1 MRINDHLTV
10 DRAVGPQP
18 HLPTATRFTVDRVSN
33 PGPFGSEADALPL
46 IQRRLKENRK
56 GSLSNIKPF
65 HLHHCRACAFLFG
78 RNSTHFTR
86 LNCLTNCD

>member
-33 PGPFGSEADALPL
+33 PGPFGSEADAFTTDPTAVK
-46 IQRRLKENRK
+46 RESEGKLKQ
-56 GSLSNIKPF
+56 
-65 HLHHCRACAFLFG
+65 H
-78 RNSTHFTR
+78 
-86 LNCLTNCD
+86 